1 MQLLGTRVAPMVLLL
16 AFISPLLFLP
26 RFASAESGRSR
37 VSAETGFLFV
47 SSPTTKSVQYARLLT
62 AIELARGDRMAMGS
76 LVVGEQV
83 ETPMGLAVDGFRKI
97 LYVADPGIGAV
108 LAMDI
113 IEDSW
118 GAGNLVYNGARTV
131 VRSVKTQW
139 VATDALGNLYF
150 TDAETNKIWFLPVS
164 AAAGNDGGSWSP
176 DTSATPVE
184 LYAADAQAPISNP
197 QGISVYGSRIL
208 WANGEG
214 GGASA
219 AIVSTYKVPSTLAA
233 PNFTDVA
240 VGSAAYG
247 VCVSS
252 ARIFYTD
259 AETTIKSMREPGSE
273 ISVVTEGLSRPRGC
287 AYDGDGTIF
296 VADADDG
303 RVYAFAGGGQDG
315 GPRPA
320 WPVVQIPGA
329 FGVAVLKSGIA
340 RAGPVAVVA
349 LLVMML
355 PALLHA
361 PWVGTL
367 S

>member
-1 MQLLGTRVAPMVLLL
+1 MQLLGTHVAHLVHIL
-16 AFISPLLFLP
+16 AAISLLLFLP
-26 RFASAESGRSR
+26 NFASAES
-37 VSAETGFLFV
+37 GFLFV
-47 SSPTTKSVQYARLLT
+47 SSPTTKTVQYARLLT
-62 AIELARGDRMAMGS
+62 AVELARGDRMVMGS
-76 LVVGEQV
+76 LVVGQEV
-83 ETPMGLAVDGFRKI
+83 EAPMGLAVDGFRKL
-97 LYVADPGIGAV
+97 LYVADPGRGAV

-131 VRSVKTQW
+131 IRSVQAQW

-150 TDAETNKIWFLPVS
+150 TDAETNRIWYLPVS
-164 AAAGNDGGSWSP
+164 AAVPDDDDSSWSP
-176 DTSATPVE
+176 DTSGTPVV

-197 QGISVYGSRIL
+197 QGVAVYGSRIL
-208 WANGEG
+208 WANGQG
-214 GGASA
+214 GGGSA
-219 AIVSTYKVPSTLAA
+219 AVVSTYKVPSTLAA

-240 VGSAAYG
+240 TGSAAYG
-247 VCVSS
+247 VCASS

-259 AETTIKSMREPGSE
+259 AETKIKSMREPGGE
-273 ISVVTEGLSRPRGC
+273 ISVVTEGLSQPRGC

-303 RVYAFAGGGQDG
+303 RVYSFAGGGQDG

-329 FGVAVLKSGIA
+329 FGIAVLKSGTA
-340 RAGPVAVVA
+340 RAGPPAVIL
-349 LLVMML
+349 LLVTLL
-355 PALLHA
+355 PALWHM
-361 PWVGTL
+361 PWVRVL